1 MMGIASL
8 YPPYEEIALNGTN
21 FTLFLLAALVIAAVP
36 GPGIFYV
43 AARTLSG
50 GKRAGIASTFGT
62 ALGGLV
68 HVIAGGLG
76 VSAIILASAELFT
89 ALKFAGA
96 LYLVWLGIKTFR
108 EARDLLPQQAV
119 AAGTQRAFRE
129 GVLVEALNPKT
140 AAFFLAFIPQFVDP
154 AGGYVALQFIT
165 LGLISVALNTLAD
178 VVVVMMAA
186 TARAGLTRRPNLL
199 QRLRQ
204 GSGLFIAGLGISL
217 ALARRPASLA
227 QRSRMHPPSGVI
239 APDLLRRAA
248 GFGGVLVDRK
258 AGGARSGHPR
268 QPGAVGRVERR
279 DDLADHGLNAHGR
292 RFQIVGAGGERFDPV
307 FERCLPRRASGPAAA
322 RRWRRPAIRHCA
334 GRAP

>member
-1 MMGIASL
+1 
-8 YPPYEEIALNGTN
+8 LNGTS

-96 LYLVWLGIKTFR
+96 LYLLWLGIKTFR
-108 EARDLLPQQAV
+108 EARDLLPQQVIAV
-119 AAGTQRAFRE
+119 GKQQRVFRE

-140 AAFFLAFIPQFVDP
+140 AAFFLAFIPQFIDP
-154 AGGYVALQFIT
+154 AGGYPALQFIT
-165 LGLISVALNTLAD
+165 LGLISVVLNTLVD
-178 VVVVMMAA
+178 VVVVVMAA
-186 TARAGLTRRPNLL
+186 TARAGLTRRPQLL

-217 ALARRPASLA
+217 ALTRRPA
-227 QRSRMHPPSGVI
+227 
-239 APDLLRRAA
+239 
-248 GFGGVLVDRK
+248 
-258 AGGARSGHPR
+258 
-268 QPGAVGRVERR
+268 
-279 DDLADHGLNAHGR
+279 N
-292 RFQIVGAGGERFDPV
+292 
-307 FERCLPRRASGPAAA
+307 
-322 RRWRRPAIRHCA
+322 
-334 GRAP
+334 

>member
-1 MMGIASL
+1 LFGQV
-8 YPPYEEIALNGTN
+8 ALSDTN

-50 GKRAGIASTFGT
+50 GKRAGVASTFGT

-89 ALKFAGA
+89 LLKFAGA

-108 EARDLLPQQAV
+108 EARDLLPKQTIAV
-119 AAGTQRAFRE
+119 GTQRVFQE

-140 AAFFLAFIPQFVDP
+140 AAFFLAFIPQFIDP
-154 AGGYVALQFIT
+154 AGGYVALQFMAF
-165 LGLISVALNTLAD
+165 GLISVALNTLVD

-186 TARAGLTRRPNLL
+186 TARANLTRHPKLL

-217 ALARRPASLA
+217 ALARRPA
-227 QRSRMHPPSGVI
+227 G
-239 APDLLRRAA
+239 
-248 GFGGVLVDRK
+248 
-258 AGGARSGHPR
+258 
-268 QPGAVGRVERR
+268 
-279 DDLADHGLNAHGR
+279 
-292 RFQIVGAGGERFDPV
+292 
-307 FERCLPRRASGPAAA
+307 
-322 RRWRRPAIRHCA
+322 
-334 GRAP
+334 

>member
-1 MMGIASL
+1 MTGA
-8 YPPYEEIALNGTN
+8 N
-21 FTLFLLAALVIAAVP
+21 FPLFLLAALIVAVVP

-50 GKRAGIASTFGT
+50 GKGAGYASTFGT
-62 ALGGLV
+62 SLGGLV
-68 HVIAGGLG
+68 HVVGGALG

-108 EARDLLPQQAV
+108 EARELLAQPVVAV
-119 AAGTQRAFRE
+119 STQHVFRE

-154 AGGYVALQFIT
+154 AAGYVALQFAT
-165 LGLISVALNTLAD
+165 LGLISVVLNTLAD

-186 TARAGLTRRPNLL
+186 SARAGLTRHPTLL

-217 ALARRPASLA
+217 ALARRPGS
-227 QRSRMHPPSGVI
+227 
-239 APDLLRRAA
+239 
-248 GFGGVLVDRK
+248 
-258 AGGARSGHPR
+258 
-268 QPGAVGRVERR
+268 
-279 DDLADHGLNAHGR
+279 
-292 RFQIVGAGGERFDPV
+292 
-307 FERCLPRRASGPAAA
+307 
-322 RRWRRPAIRHCA
+322 
-334 GRAP
+334 

>member
-1 MMGIASL
+1 MVGTLSL
-8 YPPYEEIALNGTN
+8 CPPYEINPALPILQKEIALNGTN

-89 ALKFAGA
+89 VLKFAGA
-96 LYLVWLGIKTFR
+96 LYLVWLGLKTFR
-108 EARDLLPQQAV
+108 EARDLPQQVVAV
-119 AAGTQRAFRE
+119 GTQRVFRE

-140 AAFFLAFIPQFVDP
+140 AAFFLAFIPQFIDP

-186 TARAGLTRRPNLL
+186 TARAGLTRNPNLL

-204 GSGLFIAGLGISL
+204 GSGLFIAGLGVSL
-217 ALARRPASLA
+217 ALARRPS
-227 QRSRMHPPSGVI
+227 S
-239 APDLLRRAA
+239 
-248 GFGGVLVDRK
+248 
-258 AGGARSGHPR
+258 
-268 QPGAVGRVERR
+268 
-279 DDLADHGLNAHGR
+279 
-292 RFQIVGAGGERFDPV
+292 
-307 FERCLPRRASGPAAA
+307 
-322 RRWRRPAIRHCA
+322 
-334 GRAP
+334 

>member
-1 MMGIASL
+1 VTGI
-8 YPPYEEIALNGTN
+8 N
-21 FTLFLLAALVIAAVP
+21 FPLFLLAALIVAAVP
-36 GPGIFYV
+36 GPGILYV

-50 GKRAGIASTFGT
+50 GKSAGYASTFGT

-68 HVIAGGLG
+68 HVIGGALG

-108 EARDLLPQQAV
+108 EARAVLAQSV
-119 AAGTQRAFRE
+119 AAVGTQHAFRE

-154 AGGYVALQFIT
+154 AAGSVALQFVT

-178 VVVVMMAA
+178 VVVVVMAA
-186 TARAGLTRRPNLL
+186 SARAGLTRRPNLL

-217 ALARRPASLA
+217 ALARRPTS
-227 QRSRMHPPSGVI
+227 
-239 APDLLRRAA
+239 
-248 GFGGVLVDRK
+248 
-258 AGGARSGHPR
+258 
-268 QPGAVGRVERR
+268 
-279 DDLADHGLNAHGR
+279 
-292 RFQIVGAGGERFDPV
+292 
-307 FERCLPRRASGPAAA
+307 
-322 RRWRRPAIRHCA
+322 
-334 GRAP
+334 